1 MGRAR
6 KKKGIMKTTSN
17 CSFSSN
23 VDLFHYVKKW
33 SRICRSFNIPGT
45 PSMWLSFRLST
56 NGLSTLIIS
65 EREWEKA
72 GKRLHSRLFL
82 GTIRF
87 QTMRCQLRTQHEM
100 RNNPIVV
107 VKEWIGCKRNWTS
120 VLVNVLLRK
129 YSSKVICEICKYVKD
144 ENIVSVKVWMVTLVL
159 ANRIKWNIEW

>member
-17 CSFSSN
+17 CSFSNN

-33 SRICRSFNIPGT
+33 SRICRSFNIPST

-72 GKRLHSRLFL
+72 WDAKWEHSMKWETIQSLFL
-82 GTIRF
+82 
-87 QTMRCQLRTQHEM
+87 
-100 RNNPIVV
+100 
-107 VKEWIGCKRNWTS
+107 KIGCKKNWTG
-120 VLVNVLLRK
+120 VFVNVLLRK

-144 ENIVSVKVWMVTLVL
+144 ENIYLSRSGWW
-159 ANRIKWNIEW
+159 R